1 MLRMCLVFRAGSLNN
16 SGVKAEF
23 MGKTVEDLWFYRRYK
38 TGQRRIS
45 KNRMA
50 ATDVLLIKRWGL
62 GTKMSRTRLF

>member
-38 TGQRRIS
+38 IGQRRIS
-45 KNRMA
+45 KNQMA
-50 ATDVLLIKRWGL
+50 ATGE
-62 GTKMSRTRLF
+62 MFC